1 MNMFKLKLI
10 LILMIFLTSINH
22 IEALDIQYGT
32 ILGYKGSDVLIEYY
46 GIEKK
51 NNYICNILNYKCT
64 TTKKTTLGSVIPP
77 VFKNSIKKE
86 LKDKKA
92 NHEILS
98 KDGKWLAYYIQAKEP
113 ENTRTYTIKNIKDNH
128 DYTISG
134 NVSYWDLI
142 NEQSKIF
149 EFSPDGKSL
158 VYIDDKND
166 AMSLYKVDLKSL
178 KNNTFESTK
187 IEVTAYTVETF
198 MFFDSQNIYY
208 IGNTKEN
215 PYKWSLYNLDLKT
228 GKDKIIESD
237 VSYVDKINKIG
248 SSITFNHLQEK
259 GYGPEIYNTKTK
271 KIKQFKIPNINNKKN
286 IVNEEY
292 VKVGNSIGVVMTPL
306 SFDTT
311 KTYPLLIWLHGGP
324 LRQASLGYHPYHSYG
339 IYDSILKLLQKNNVI
354 ILKLDYRGSLG
365 NGRAYS
371 EKIQGSVGNGDIG
384 DVMEAISYTK
394 NEYHIND
401 VYLAGNSY
409 GGYMSLRTVVEYP
422 NAIKGIL
429 SINGVT
435 NWESLLV
442 KLKTSIFNTQF
453 YGLPNIENKNLYA
466 QASIINR
473 IPNLE
478 NQKIEIIQG
487 EADKTIPLW
496 QAILLSTKLKEANKN
511 INLVTYKEEDHVFR
525 YKKNISDVCVRL
537 FGLIGIPADKECTN

>member
-1 MNMFKLKLI
+1 MVKLKFI
-10 LILMIFLTSINH
+10 FIFLIFFTSMNYV
-22 IEALDIQYGT
+22 EALDIQYGT
-32 ILGYKGSDVLIEYY
+32 IKGYKNSDVLIEYY

-51 NNYICNILNYKCT
+51 NNYICSILNYKCT
-64 TTKKTTLGSVIPP
+64 TTKKTTLGSVSSL

-92 NHEILS
+92 NHATLS
-98 KDGKWLAYYIQAKEP
+98 KDGKWLAYYIQGREP
-113 ENTRTYTIKNIKDNH
+113 ENKRTYVIKNLKNNH
-128 DYTISG
+128 NYTSSG

-149 EFSPDGKSL
+149 EFSPDGTSL

-178 KNNTFESTK
+178 KNTNFESTK

-198 MFFDSQNIYY
+198 MFFDLQNIYY
-208 IGNTKEN
+208 IGNAKEN
-215 PYKWSLYNLDLKT
+215 PYKWSLYHLNLKT
-228 GKDKIIESD
+228 GKDEIIESD
-237 VSYVDKINKIG
+237 VSYVDKIIKIG
-248 SSITFNHLQEK
+248 SSIIFNHLQEK

-271 KIKQFKIPNINNKKN
+271 KINQFKIPNINTNKN

-292 VKVGNSIGVVMTPL
+292 IKVGNSIGVVMTPL
-306 SFDTT
+306 SFNPT

-324 LRQASLGYHPYHSYG
+324 LRQTSLGYQPYHSYG

-371 EKIQGSVGNGDIG
+371 EKIQGSIGKGDID
-384 DVMEAISYTK
+384 DVMEAISYAK

-409 GGYMSLRTVVEYP
+409 GGYMSLRTIVEYP

-435 NWESLLV
+435 DWESLLV
-442 KLKTSIFNTQF
+442 NMKNSIFNIQF
-453 YGLPNIENKNLYA
+453 YGLPNSENRNLYN
-466 QASIINR
+466 QASILNR
-473 IPNLE
+473 ISNLG

-487 EADKTIPLW
+487 GDDHTIPPW
-496 QAILLSTKLKEANKN
+496 QSILLSTKLKDMKKN
-511 INLVTYKEEDHVFR
+511 VNLVTYKGEDHVFK
-525 YKKNISDVCVRL
+525 YKKNIGDVCVRL
-537 FGLIGIPADKECTN
+537 FGLMEIPADEECTK